1 MDNDYCH
8 SCGEETDPEADF
20 CSNCGTELTT
30 VNSESNTNI
39 LPFGPGVYIIFFF
52 VANSLILFGSAVV
65 ADEPELGS
73 VAVLLGVV
81 ILFVSTLSLK
91 DHKDAFFKL
100 ATSRS
105 SLTNT
110 QSGLFVLLI
119 GVLTFVIFGFIDF
132 MNTDAGILD
141 PEMSDALFGMSS
153 GLVIIYV
160 ALMMLYFSW
169 ARPRDNH

>member
-20 CSNCGTELTT
+20 CSNCGTELTI
-30 VNSESNTNI
+30 VNPESNTND

-52 VANSLILFGSAVV
+52 VAGFLIPVGSGSATE
-65 ADEPELGS
+65 EPELGG

-81 ILFVSTLSLK
+81 ILFATTLSLK
-91 DHKDAFFKL
+91 DHKDAFLKL
-100 ATSRS
+100 ATYRS

-119 GVLTFVIFGFIDF
+119 GVLTFVVFGFIDF
-132 MNTDAGILD
+132 VNTDADILD
-141 PEMSDALFGMSS
+141 PEMSSALFGMSL
-153 GLVIIYV
+153 GLVMIYV
-160 ALMMLYFSW
+160 ALMMLYFSR
-169 ARPRDNH
+169 ARPRDN

>member
-20 CSNCGTELTT
+20 CSNCGTELATI
-30 VNSESNTNI
+30 NSESNTNV
-39 LPFGPGVYIIFFF
+39 LPFDSGVYAISFLAAAF
-52 VANSLILFGSAVV
+52 LISFGSAS
-65 ADEPELGS
+65 ATEDPELGG
-73 VAVLLGVV
+73 VAVLVGVSL
-81 ILFVSTLSLK
+81 LFANFLTLR
-91 DHKDAFFKL
+91 DHKGAFLDF
-100 ATSRS
+100 ATYRS